1 MDYFDYFPY
10 FLNFGAKFDLLW
22 QQISNNAPLFT
33 SNSVQN
39 TTTSVA
45 SKHCATT
52 SARSKSASLTR
63 ALRTSVSHPI
73 SPTATSF
80 AQ

>member
-22 QQISNNAPLFT
+22 QQISKNAPLFT

-39 TTTSVA
+39 TTTTAV
-45 SKHCATT
+45 SKHSATT
-52 SARSKSASLTR
+52 SARSKSASPTR
-63 ALRTSVSHPI
+63 ALRTSASRQI
-73 SPTATSF
+73 SPIATSF